1 MPFSALSVVKSSLP
15 SNLADCTCRVPSA
28 RELDKS
34 SYGSE
39 NSTTVRKKAIKTKI
53 RFPRDEGAH
62 PAFPAEWCYV
72 HLSLADNEGREY
84 GAMVAY
90 FTFGLKI
97 LSITDLAAGR
107 FHNFVSGSALHYVEG
122 KFDLR
127 WGRDHWFRTDQHS
140 FSYKLESY
148 GAGLGLDIALVSE
161 KPPLPGSGRG
171 VSKWTGGDSYYYSF
185 TSLKAKGQIELQGQ
199 KLDVGGIGWMDHQ
212 WINSLGQGG
221 WDWFAVQFDNNTELI
236 FWRIVNPD
244 ESVKSYDLTIMMPDN
259 SVHHTHEIVLERLDS
274 WVSPQSGREYGVA
287 WRVREKARGLDLVL
301 RARHAQQEIRMFESL
316 SVPTFNFWE
325 GRTTVSG
332 YLEGQA
338 VSGIGYSEQV
348 RLPHTTG

>member
-1 MPFSALSVVKSSLP
+1 MSFSALPVVKSSLP
-15 SNLADCTCRVPSA
+15 SNLANCICLGLEVH
-28 RELDKS
+28 ELDKS
-34 SYGSE
+34 SDGGE
-39 NSTTVRKKAIKTKI
+39 NSTTVRKKAGTTKI
-53 RFPRDEGAH
+53 CFPRDEGAH
-62 PAFPAEWCYV
+62 PAFPAEWCYG
-72 HLSLADNEGREY
+72 HFSLVDSGGKEY

-97 LSITDLAAGR
+97 LSISDLATGR

-127 WGRDHWFRTDQHS
+127 WGRDHWFRTDLNS
-140 FSYKLESY
+140 FSYKLQSY

-161 KPPLPGSGRG
+161 KPPLPGSGGG
-171 VSKWTGGDSYYYSF
+171 VSKWTGGDSYYYSL
-185 TSLKAKGQIELQGQ
+185 TRLKAKGQLELQGQ
-199 KLDVGGIGWMDHQ
+199 KLDVEGIGWMDHM

-221 WDWFAVQFDNNTELI
+221 WDWFAVQLDNSTELV

-274 WVSPQSGREYGVA
+274 WVSPQSGKEYGVV

-301 RARHAQQEIRMFESL
+301 RARRAQQEIRMFESL
-316 SVPTFNFWE
+316 SVPTFHFWE